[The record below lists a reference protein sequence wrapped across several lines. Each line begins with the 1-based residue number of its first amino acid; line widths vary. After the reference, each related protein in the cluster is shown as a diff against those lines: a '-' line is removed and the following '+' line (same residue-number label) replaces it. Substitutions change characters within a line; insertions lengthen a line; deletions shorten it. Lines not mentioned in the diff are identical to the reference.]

1 MNGEFVMNIDFLK
14 NLRFFNPTSELKILL
29 LLEQIQNSNKIT
41 QDKLAHYI
49 HSAPSM
55 INNYI
60 KQLEKK
66 GFLVKNKKTKR
77 NVEYII
83 TKKGIDRK
91 NYLLVTYMN
100 ELIELY
106 NLTKINIELF
116 VKNLI
121 KRNYKNC
128 IFYGAGETAKVI
140 INVLNNMPKLDFKLM
155 FLIDDDINKQGKRF
169 MGYNVVS
176 CEDVGKY
183 DVDVIVITSCV
194 YEKEI
199 RNKLRNM
206 NYPDKKIINF
216 FDMDYIVI

>member
-1 MNGEFVMNIDFLK
+1 MNIDFLK

-29 LLEQIQNSNKIT
+29 LLEQIQTSKNIT

-55 INNYI
+55 INVYI
-60 KQLEKK
+60 KQLEKE

-100 ELIELY
+100 ELLELY
-106 NLTKINIELF
+106 SLTKINIELF
-116 VKNLI
+116 IKILI
-121 KRNYKNC
+121 KRNYRNC
-128 IFYGAGETAKVI
+128 VFYGAGETAKVI
-140 INVLNNMPKLDFKLM
+140 IKVMRDMPKLDFKLL
-155 FLIDDDINKQGKRF
+155 FLIDDDIKKQGKRF
-169 MGYNVVS
+169 MGYDVVS
-176 CEDVGKY
+176 CGDIKKY
-183 DVDVIVITSCV
+183 NADAIVITSCV

-199 RNKLRNM
+199 RNKLKSL
-206 NYPDKKIINF
+206 NYPDKKIISF
-216 FDMDYIVI
+216 FDIK

>member
-1 MNGEFVMNIDFLK
+1 MNMELAMNIDFLK
-14 NLRFFNPTSELKILL
+14 KLRFFNPASELKILL
-29 LLEQIQNSNKIT
+29 LLEQIQTSNNIT

-49 HSAPSM
+49 HSSPSM
-55 INNYI
+55 INIYI
-60 KQLEKK
+60 QQLERE

-83 TKKGIDRK
+83 TKKGINRK

-121 KRNYKNC
+121 KRNFKNC
-128 IFYGAGETAKVI
+128 VFYGAGETVKVI
-140 INVLNNMPKLDFKLM
+140 IKVIRDMPELDLKIL
-155 FLIDDDINKQGKRF
+155 FLVDDDKEKQHETF
-169 MGYNVVS
+169 MGYDVYSNVILKK
-176 CEDVGKY
+176 CE
-183 DVDVIVITSCV
+183 VDAVIITSCV

-199 RNKLRNM
+199 RKKIKKL
-206 NYPDKKIINF
+206 NYPEEKIVSF
-216 FDMDYIVI
+216 FEID

>member
-1 MNGEFVMNIDFLK
+1 MNGVFVMNIDFLK

-55 INNYI
+55 INTYI
-60 KQLEKK
+60 KQLERE
-66 GFLVKNKKTKR
+66 GFLIKNKKTKR

-116 VKNLI
+116 VKKLV

-128 IFYGAGETAKVI
+128 VFYGAGETAKVI
-140 INVLNNMPKLDFKLM
+140 IKVIKDMPKLDFKLM
-155 FLIDDDINKQGKRF
+155 FLIDDDINKQREKF
-169 MGYNVVS
+169 EGYDVVS
-176 CEDVGKY
+176 NVNIKKQDI
-183 DVDVIVITSCV
+183 DAIVITSCV

-199 RNKLRNM
+199 RNKLKKLK
-206 NYPDKKIINF
+206 YPEEKVISF
-216 FDMDYIVI
+216 FEID

>member
-1 MNGEFVMNIDFLK
+1 MNMEFIMNIDFLK

-29 LLEQIQNSNKIT
+29 LLEQIQSSNKIT
-41 QDKLAHYI
+41 QEKLARYI

-55 INNYI
+55 INAYI
-60 KQLEKK
+60 KQLERE

-116 VKNLI
+116 VKKLI
-121 KRNYKNC
+121 KGNYREC
-128 IFYGAGETAKVI
+128 VFYGAGETAKVI
-140 INVLNNMPKLDFKLM
+140 IKVIKDMPKLDFKLM
-155 FLIDDDINKQGKRF
+155 FLVDDDVNKRGEKF
-169 MGYNVVS
+169 EGYDVVS
-176 CEDVGKY
+176 NVSIKKY
-183 DVDVIVITSCV
+183 DIDAIIITSCV

-199 RNKLRNM
+199 RNKLTKLK
-206 NYPDKKIINF
+206 YPGEKVISF
-216 FDMDYIVI
+216 FDID

>member
-1 MNGEFVMNIDFLK
+1 MNTEFTMNIDFLK
-14 NLRFFNPTSELKILL
+14 NLRFFNLTSELKILL

-55 INNYI
+55 INTYI
-60 KQLEKK
+60 KQLEKE

-77 NVEYII
+77 NIEYII

-100 ELIELY
+100 ELIELF

-128 IFYGAGETAKVI
+128 VFYGAGETAKVI
-140 INVLNNMPKLDFKLM
+140 IKVMKDMPKLDFKLI
-155 FLIDDDINKQGKRF
+155 FLVDDDINKQGEKF
-169 MGYNVVS
+169 EGYDVVS
-176 CEDVGKY
+176 NARIKKY
-183 DVDVIVITSCV
+183 DIDAIIITSCV

-199 RNKLRNM
+199 RNKLRKLK
-206 NYPDKKIINF
+206 YFDEKVISF
-216 FDMDYIVI
+216 FEID

>member
-1 MNGEFVMNIDFLK
+1 MNMEFDMNIDFLK
-14 NLRFFNPTSELKILL
+14 NLRFFNPTSDLKILL

-41 QDKLAHYI
+41 QDKLARYI

-55 INNYI
+55 INTYI
-60 KQLEKK
+60 KQLERE

-128 IFYGAGETAKVI
+128 VFYGAGETAKVI
-140 INVLNNMPKLDFKLM
+140 IKVIKDMPKLDFKLK
-155 FLIDDDINKQGKRF
+155 FLVDDDINKRGEKF
-169 MGYNVVS
+169 EGYDVVS
-176 CEDVGKY
+176 NVNIKKHDI
-183 DVDVIVITSCV
+183 DAIIITSCV

-199 RNKLRNM
+199 RNKLRKLE
-206 NYPDKKIINF
+206 YSDEKIISF
-216 FDMDYIVI
+216 FDLD

>member
-1 MNGEFVMNIDFLK
+1 MNKEFIVNIDFLE

-29 LLEQIQNSNKIT
+29 LLEQIQNSNNIT
-41 QDKLAHYI
+41 QGKLAHYI

-55 INNYI
+55 VNAYI
-60 KQLEKK
+60 KQLEGK

-121 KRNYKNC
+121 KRNYKDC
-128 IFYGAGETAKVI
+128 VFYGAGETAKVI
-140 INVLNNMPKLDFKLM
+140 IKVIKNMPKLDFKLM
-155 FLIDDDINKQGKRF
+155 FLVDDDISKQGKKF
-169 MGYNVVS
+169 EG
-176 CEDVGKY
+176 Y
-183 DVDVIVITSCV
+183 DVLNNEKLKECDIDAIIITSCV

-199 RNKLRNM
+199 RNKLRKLE
-206 NYPDKKIINF
+206 YSGEKVISF
-216 FDMDYIVI
+216 FDIK

>member
-1 MNGEFVMNIDFLK
+1 MNIDFLK
-14 NLRFFNPTSELKILL
+14 NLKFFNPTSELKILL
-29 LLEQIQNSNKIT
+29 LLEQIQSSNNIT
-41 QDKLAHYI
+41 QGKLAHYI

-55 INNYI
+55 INAYI

-66 GFLVKNKKTKR
+66 GFLIKNKKTKR

-116 VKNLI
+116 VKKLI
-121 KRNYKNC
+121 KRNYKKC

-140 INVLNNMPKLDFKLM
+140 IKVIKDMPKLDFKLI
-155 FLIDDDINKQGKRF
+155 FLVDDDINKQGEKF
-169 MGYNVVS
+169 EG
-176 CEDVGKY
+176 Y
-183 DVDVIVITSCV
+183 DVFNNEKLKKCDIDAVIITSCI
-194 YEKEI
+194 YENEI
-199 RNKLRNM
+199 RDKLRKL
-206 NYPDKKIINF
+206 NYPGKKVVSF
-216 FDMDYIVI
+216 FDIK

>member
-1 MNGEFVMNIDFLK
+1 MNIDFLE
-14 NLRFFNPTSELKILL
+14 NLRFFNPTSALKILL

-55 INNYI
+55 INTYI
-60 KQLEKK
+60 KQLERE
-66 GFLVKNKKTKR
+66 GFLIKNKKTKR

-116 VKNLI
+116 IKNLI

-128 IFYGAGETAKVI
+128 VFYGAGETAKVI
-140 INVLNNMPKLDFKLM
+140 IKVIKDMPKLDFKLK
-155 FLIDDDINKQGKRF
+155 FLVDDDINKRGEKF
-169 MGYNVVS
+169 EGYDVVS
-176 CEDVGKY
+176 NVNIKKHDI
-183 DVDVIVITSCV
+183 DAIIITSCV

-199 RNKLRNM
+199 RNKLRKLE
-206 NYPDKKIINF
+206 YSDEKIISF
-216 FDMDYIVI
+216 FDLD

>member
-1 MNGEFVMNIDFLK
+1 MNMEFDMNIDFLK

-41 QDKLAHYI
+41 QGKLAHYI

-55 INNYI
+55 INTYI
-60 KQLEKK
+60 KQLERE

-77 NVEYII
+77 NVKYII

-116 VKNLI
+116 IKKLVK
-121 KRNYKNC
+121 KNYKNC
-128 IFYGAGETAKVI
+128 VFYGAGETAKVI
-140 INVLNNMPKLDFKLM
+140 IKVIKDIPKLDFKLM
-155 FLIDDDINKQGKRF
+155 FLVDDDINKLGGKF
-169 MGYNVVS
+169 EGYDVVS
-176 CEDVGKY
+176 SEELKKCDADG
-183 DVDVIVITSCV
+183 VIITSCV
-194 YEKEI
+194 YENEI
-199 RNKLRNM
+199 RNKLKSL
-206 NYPDKKIINF
+206 NYPDKKIISF
-216 FDMDYIVI
+216 F

>member
-1 MNGEFVMNIDFLK
+1 MNIDFLK

-55 INNYI
+55 INTYI
-60 KQLEKK
+60 KQLEKE

-83 TKKGIDRK
+83 TKRGIERK

-116 VKNLI
+116 VKKLI

-128 IFYGAGETAKVI
+128 VFYGAGETAKVI
-140 INVLNNMPKLDFKLM
+140 IKVIKDMPKLDFKLM
-155 FLIDDDINKQGKRF
+155 FLIDDDINKQGEKF
-169 MGYNVVS
+169 EGYDVVS
-176 CEDVGKY
+176 SVNIKKHDI
-183 DVDVIVITSCV
+183 DAIAITSCV

-199 RNKLRNM
+199 RNELRKLK
-206 NYPDKKIINF
+206 YSDEKVISF
-216 FDMDYIVI
+216 FDLD

>member
-1 MNGEFVMNIDFLK
+1 MNIDFLK
-14 NLRFFNPTSELKILL
+14 NLRFFNPTSEIKILL

-41 QDKLAHYI
+41 QDKLAQYI

-55 INNYI
+55 INTYI
-60 KQLEKK
+60 KQLERE

-83 TKKGIDRK
+83 TKKGVDRK

-116 VKNLI
+116 VKKLI

-128 IFYGAGETAKVI
+128 VFYGAGETAKVI
-140 INVLNNMPKLDFKLM
+140 IKVIKDMPKLDFKLM
-155 FLIDDDINKQGKRF
+155 FLVDDDENMQREKFEG
-169 MGYNVVS
+169 
-176 CEDVGKY
+176 Y
-183 DVDVIVITSCV
+183 DVFNNEKLKKCDIDTVIITSCV
-194 YEKEI
+194 YGKEI
-199 RNKLRNM
+199 RDRLRKL
-206 NYPDKKIINF
+206 NYPEEKVINF
-216 FDMDYIVI
+216 FDMT

>member
-1 MNGEFVMNIDFLK
+1 MNIDFLK

-55 INNYI
+55 INAYI
-60 KQLEKK
+60 KQLEKE
-66 GFLVKNKKTKR
+66 GFLIKNKKTKR

-128 IFYGAGETAKVI
+128 VFYGAGETAKVI
-140 INVLNNMPKLDFKLM
+140 IKVIKEMSKLDFKLI
-155 FLIDDDINKQGKRF
+155 FLVDDDINKQGEKF
-169 MGYNVVS
+169 EG
-176 CEDVGKY
+176 Y
-183 DVDVIVITSCV
+183 DVFNNEKLKKCDIDAVIITSCI
-194 YEKEI
+194 YENEI
-199 RNKLRNM
+199 RDKLRKL
-206 NYPDKKIINF
+206 NYPGKKVVSF
-216 FDMDYIVI
+216 FDIK

>member
-1 MNGEFVMNIDFLK
+1 MNKEFIVNIDFLE
-14 NLRFFNPTSELKILL
+14 NLRFFNSTSELKILL

-55 INNYI
+55 INAYI
-60 KQLEKK
+60 KQLEKE

-83 TKKGIDRK
+83 TKKGIERK

-116 VKNLI
+116 VKKLV

-128 IFYGAGETAKVI
+128 VFYGAGETAKVI
-140 INVLNNMPKLDFKLM
+140 IKVIKDMPKLDFKLM
-155 FLIDDDINKQGKRF
+155 FLVDDDINKRGEKIE
-169 MGYNVVS
+169 G
-176 CEDVGKY
+176 Y
-183 DVDVIVITSCV
+183 DVSSNEKLKECDIDAVIVTSCV

-199 RNKLRNM
+199 RNKLKSL
-206 NYPDKKIINF
+206 NYPGKKIISF
-216 FDMDYIVI
+216 FDID

>member
-1 MNGEFVMNIDFLK
+1 MNIDFLK

-29 LLEQIQNSNKIT
+29 LLEQIQSSNKIT
-41 QDKLAHYI
+41 QNKLARYI

-55 INNYI
+55 INTYI
-60 KQLEKK
+60 KQLERE

-116 VKNLI
+116 VKKLI

-128 IFYGAGETAKVI
+128 VFYGAGETAKVI
-140 INVLNNMPKLDFKLM
+140 INVLNDMPKLDFKLL
-155 FLIDDDINKQGKRF
+155 FLIDDDIKKQGKRF
-169 MGYNVVS
+169 MGYDVVS
-176 CEDVGKY
+176 CGDIKKY
-183 DVDVIVITSCV
+183 NVDAIVITSCV
-194 YEKEI
+194 YEKDI
-199 RNKLRNM
+199 KNNLRKL
-206 NYPDKKIINF
+206 NYPDEKIVSF
-216 FDMDYIVI
+216 FM

>member
-1 MNGEFVMNIDFLK
+1 MNTEFTMNIDFLK
-14 NLRFFNPTSELKILL
+14 NLRFFNLTSELKILL

-55 INNYI
+55 INTYI
-60 KQLEKK
+60 KQLEKE
-66 GFLVKNKKTKR
+66 GFLVKNKKTKK

-100 ELIELY
+100 ELIELF

-128 IFYGAGETAKVI
+128 VFYGAGETAKVI
-140 INVLNNMPKLDFKLM
+140 IKVMKDMPKIDFKLM
-155 FLIDDDINKQGKRF
+155 FLVDDDINKQREKF
-169 MGYNVVS
+169 EGYDVVS
-176 CEDVGKY
+176 NARIKKRDI
-183 DVDVIVITSCV
+183 DAIIITSCV

-199 RNKLRNM
+199 RNKLRKLK
-206 NYPDKKIINF
+206 YPEEKIVSF
-216 FDMDYIVI
+216 FDIK

>member
-1 MNGEFVMNIDFLK
+1 MNAEFAMNIDFLK

-55 INNYI
+55 INAYI
-60 KQLEKK
+60 KQLERE
-66 GFLVKNKKTKR
+66 GFLVKNKKSKR

-116 VKNLI
+116 IKKLV

-128 IFYGAGETAKVI
+128 AFYGAGETAKVI
-140 INVLNNMPKLDFKLM
+140 IKVIKDIPKLDFKLM
-155 FLIDDDINKQGKRF
+155 FLVDDDINKRGVKF
-169 MGYNVVS
+169 EGYDVVS
-176 CEDVGKY
+176 NMNIKKHDI
-183 DVDVIVITSCV
+183 DAIVITSCV
-194 YEKEI
+194 YENEI
-199 RNKLRNM
+199 RDKLRKL
-206 NYPDKKIINF
+206 NYPEGKVISFFKI
-216 FDMDYIVI
+216 D

>member
-1 MNGEFVMNIDFLK
+1 MNIDFLK
-14 NLRFFNPTSELKILL
+14 NLGFFNPTSELKILL

-55 INNYI
+55 INTYI

-83 TKKGIDRK
+83 TKKGIDKK

-116 VKNLI
+116 VKKLV

-128 IFYGAGETAKVI
+128 VFYGAGETAKVI
-140 INVLNNMPKLDFKLM
+140 IKVMRDMPELDLKIL
-155 FLIDDDINKQGKRF
+155 FLVDDDKEKQHKTF
-169 MGYNVVS
+169 MGY
-176 CEDVGKY
+176 DVYSNLILKKHE
-183 DVDVIVITSCV
+183 VDAVIIASCV
-194 YEKEI
+194 YENEI
-199 RNKLRNM
+199 RDKLRKLK
-206 NYPDKKIINF
+206 YPDEKVISF
-216 FDMDYIVI
+216 FDMD

>member
-1 MNGEFVMNIDFLK
+1 MNIDFLK
-14 NLRFFNPTSELKILL
+14 NLRFFNPTSDLKILL

-55 INNYI
+55 INAYI
-60 KQLEKK
+60 KQLERK

-106 NLTKINIELF
+106 NLTKINIEIF
-116 VKNLI
+116 IKNLI

-128 IFYGAGETAKVI
+128 VFYGAGETAKVI
-140 INVLNNMPKLDFKLM
+140 IKVIKDMPKLDFKLM
-155 FLIDDDINKQGKRF
+155 FLVDDNINKQREKFEG
-169 MGYNVVS
+169 
-176 CEDVGKY
+176 Y
-183 DVDVIVITSCV
+183 DVVGNMNIKEYDIDAIIITSCV

-199 RNKLRNM
+199 RNKLKKLK
-206 NYPDKKIINF
+206 YLDEKIISF
-216 FDMDYIVI
+216 FDIE

>member
-1 MNGEFVMNIDFLK
+1 MNMEFDMNIDFLK
-14 NLRFFNPTSELKILL
+14 NLRFFNPTSDLKILL

-55 INNYI
+55 INTYI
-60 KQLEKK
+60 KQLEKE

-83 TKKGIDRK
+83 TKRGIERK

-100 ELIELY
+100 ELLELY

-116 VKNLI
+116 IKKLV

-128 IFYGAGETAKVI
+128 AFYGAGETAKVI
-140 INVLNNMPKLDFKLM
+140 IKVIKDMPKLDFKLM
-155 FLIDDDINKQGKRF
+155 FLVDDDINKQGKKF
-169 MGYNVVS
+169 MSYDIFS
-176 CEDVGKY
+176 CEDIGKY
-183 DVDVIVITSCV
+183 DIDAVVITSCV

-199 RNKLRNM
+199 RNKLKSL
-206 NYPDKKIINF
+206 NYPDKKIISF
-216 FDMDYIVI
+216 FDID

>member
-1 MNGEFVMNIDFLK
+1 MNIDFLK

-55 INNYI
+55 INTYI

-83 TKKGIDRK
+83 TKKGIDKK

-116 VKNLI
+116 VKKLV

-128 IFYGAGETAKVI
+128 VFYGAGETAKVI
-140 INVLNNMPKLDFKLM
+140 IKVMRDMPELDLKIL
-155 FLIDDDINKQGKRF
+155 FLVDDDKEKQHKTF
-169 MGYNVVS
+169 MGY
-176 CEDVGKY
+176 DVYSNLILKKHE
-183 DVDVIVITSCV
+183 VDAVIIASCV
-194 YEKEI
+194 YENEI
-199 RNKLRNM
+199 RDKLRKLK
-206 NYPDKKIINF
+206 YPDEKVISF
-216 FDMDYIVI
+216 FDMD

>member
-1 MNGEFVMNIDFLK
+1 MNIDFLE

-29 LLEQIQNSNKIT
+29 LLEQIQSSNKIT
-41 QDKLAHYI
+41 QSKLAHYI

-55 INNYI
+55 INTYI
-60 KQLEKK
+60 KQLEKE

-83 TKKGIDRK
+83 TKRGSERK

-100 ELIELY
+100 ELLELY

-116 VKNLI
+116 VENLV

-128 IFYGAGETAKVI
+128 VFYGAGETAKVI
-140 INVLNNMPKLDFKLM
+140 IKVIKDMPKLDFKLM
-155 FLIDDDINKQGKRF
+155 FLVDDDINKQREKFEG
-169 MGYNVVS
+169 
-176 CEDVGKY
+176 Y
-183 DVDVIVITSCV
+183 DVVNNVNIKKRNIDAIIITSCV

-199 RNKLRNM
+199 RNKLKNL
-206 NYPDKKIINF
+206 NYPDRKIINF
-216 FDMDYIVI
+216 FDMEQYSY

>member
-29 LLEQIQNSNKIT
+29 LLEQIKNSNKIT

-55 INNYI
+55 INTYI
-60 KQLEKK
+60 QQLEKK

-83 TKKGIDRK
+83 TKKGMDRE

-128 IFYGAGETAKVI
+128 VFYGTGETAKVI
-140 INVLNNMPKLDFKLM
+140 IKVIKDMPKLDFQLI
-155 FLIDDDINKQGKRF
+155 FLVDDNINKQREKFEG
-169 MGYNVVS
+169 
-176 CEDVGKY
+176 Y
-183 DVDVIVITSCV
+183 DVFNNEKLKECNIDAVVITSCIF
-194 YEKEI
+194 EKEI
-199 RNKLRNM
+199 RDKLKSI
-206 NYPDKKIINF
+206 NYPDKKIISF
-216 FDMDYIVI
+216 FDID

>member
-1 MNGEFVMNIDFLK
+1 MNIDFLK

-41 QDKLAHYI
+41 QYKLAHYI

-55 INNYI
+55 INAYI
-60 KQLEKK
+60 KQLERE

-83 TKKGIDRK
+83 TKKGIERK

-116 VKNLI
+116 VNNLI

-128 IFYGAGETAKVI
+128 VFYGAGETAKVI
-140 INVLNNMPKLDFKLM
+140 IKVMKDIPKLDFKLM
-155 FLIDDDINKQGKRF
+155 FLVDDDIDKQGKEF
-169 MGYNVVS
+169 EGYVVVS
-176 CEDVGKY
+176 NANIKNHDI
-183 DVDVIVITSCV
+183 DVIVITSCV

-199 RNKLRNM
+199 RDKLKKLK
-206 NYPDKKIINF
+206 YPEEKVISF
-216 FDMDYIVI
+216 FDMG